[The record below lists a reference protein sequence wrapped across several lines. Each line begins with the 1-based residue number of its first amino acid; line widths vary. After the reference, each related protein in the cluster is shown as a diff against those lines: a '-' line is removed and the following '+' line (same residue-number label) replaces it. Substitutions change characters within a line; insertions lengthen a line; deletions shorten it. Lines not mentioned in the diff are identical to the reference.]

1 MKKTYFLLLHIIF
14 FAALTV
20 FFMYFTFDYMVYFDI
35 GINNGT
41 RVMDIYL
48 IRTPIL
54 VISQIAVVM
63 LFDKF
68 VSNRL
73 KRWRIWLNYA
83 VMTTTACIVFLAF
96 ALYSSGIPREGGF
109 IRFLGYYFFG
119 LEPGRVPGAW

>member
-1 MKKTYFLLLHIIF
+1 MKKTQLLLLHIIF
-14 FAALTV
+14 FVALAV

-35 GINNGT
+35 GINNGM
-41 RVMDIYL
+41 REMDIYL
-48 IRTPIL
+48 IRTPVL
-54 VISQIAVVM
+54 LISQIAVVM

-68 VSNRL
+68 ISNRL

-83 VMTTTACIVFLAF
+83 AMITTVCIVFLAF
-96 ALYSSGIPREGGF
+96 ALYSPGIPREGGF